1 MKKSLVGIIICSLG
15 CSMLLAGC
23 GKGGDQER
31 AKVRISEY
39 EKITYET
46 VSVERGDIVPTLTLE
61 VTSDTFQRKNYFPR
75 QDEMEVDQI
84 YVTEG
89 DMVTEGQT
97 LVSFKAGDI
106 SEQITSYENQ
116 RTEDQLLIDHYTK
129 LMEIDSEQDYT
140 EAIKTLKQDMEVC
153 SLYIQ
158 ELNAKL
164 ESYSIK
170 AEGNGSVIMVSD
182 LLDYGV
188 VNSGDN
194 VLTLI
199 YGTGEY
205 YATTTDDYDFK
216 VDEIYEAS
224 YANSTYSLRLVSIE
238 EPEGEE
244 GRKLNFTIAIDG
256 VTGVE
261 KMTMVLNKPALK
273 DVLYVP
279 EDCVFSVDEATYVY
293 TLDENGFREA
303 VSVTVGQTIE
313 GMTVIETGLTE
324 GEKVVIN

>member
-15 CSMLLAGC
+15 CSLLLTGC
-23 GKGGDQER
+23 GKSNEQER
-31 AKVRISEY
+31 ANIKISEY

-84 YVTEG
+84 FVTEG
-89 DMVTEGQT
+89 DMVSAGQT
-97 LVSFKAGDI
+97 LVSFKSGDI

-116 RTEDQLLIDHYTK
+116 LTEDQLLIDHYTK
-129 LMEIDSEQDYT
+129 LMEIDKEQDYT

-164 ESYSIK
+164 DSFSIK
-170 AEGNGSVIMVSD
+170 AEGNGTVIMVSD

-194 VLTLI
+194 ILTMI

-205 YATTTDDYDFK
+205 YATTDEDYDFK
-216 VDEIYEAS
+216 IDEIYEAS
-224 YANSTYSLRLVSIE
+224 YANSTYSLRLVSME
-238 EPEGEE
+238 EVEGEA
-244 GRKLNFTIAIDG
+244 GIKLNFTMAVEG

-261 KMTMVLNKPALK
+261 KMIMTLNKPALK
-273 DVLYVP
+273 DVLYVS
-279 EDCVFSVDEATYVY
+279 EEAIFYVDEKAYVY

-303 VSVTVGQTIE
+303 VAVTVGQTID
-313 GMTVIETGLTE
+313 GMTVIESGLNE
-324 GEKVVIN
+324 GDKVVIN

>member
-15 CSMLLAGC
+15 CSMLLTGC
-23 GKGGDQER
+23 GNSKEEER
-31 AKVRISEY
+31 ANVRISEY

-106 SEQITSYENQ
+106 SEQITGYENQ
-116 RTEDQLLIDHYTK
+116 RTEDQLLIDHYTR
-129 LMEIDSEQDYT
+129 LMEIDENADYT
-140 EAIKTLKQDMEVC
+140 EEIKTLKQDIEVC

-164 ESYSIK
+164 SSYSII
-170 AEGNGSVIMVSD
+170 AEGQGTVIMVSD

-194 VLTLI
+194 VLTVI

-205 YATTTDDYDFK
+205 YATTTDNYDFK
-216 VDEIYEAS
+216 VDEIYEAT

-238 EPEGEE
+238 KIEGEE
-244 GRKLNFTIAIDG
+244 GRKLNFAMAVDG

-261 KMTMVLNKPALK
+261 KMAMVLEKPALK

-279 EDCVFSVDEATYVY
+279 EDCVFFVEEKAYVY
-293 TLDENGFREA
+293 TLDDNGFREA

-313 GMTVIETGLTE
+313 GMTVIESGLNE

>member
-15 CSMLLAGC
+15 CSMLLTGC
-23 GKGGDQER
+23 GKSKEEER
-31 AKVRISEY
+31 ANIRISEY

-106 SEQITSYENQ
+106 SEQITGYENQ
-116 RTEDQLLIDHYTK
+116 LAEDQLLIDHYTK

-140 EAIKTLKQDMEVC
+140 ETIKTLKQDMEVC

-164 ESYSIK
+164 SSYSIK
-170 AEGNGSVIMVSD
+170 AEGNGTVIMVSD

-205 YATTTDDYDFK
+205 YATTTDDFDFK
-216 VDEIYEAS
+216 VDEVYEAS

-238 EPEGEE
+238 EPEGEK
-244 GRKLNFTIAIDG
+244 GRKLNFTMAIDG

-279 EDCVFSVDEATYVY
+279 EDCVFSVDDTTYVY

-303 VSVTVGQTIE
+303 IEVTVGQTIE
-313 GMTVIETGLTE
+313 GMTVIETGLSE

>member
-1 MKKSLVGIIICSLG
+1 
-15 CSMLLAGC
+15 MLLTGC
-23 GKGGDQER
+23 GKSNDQER
-31 AKVRISEY
+31 ANVRISEY
-39 EKITYET
+39 DKITYET

-170 AEGNGSVIMVSD
+170 AEGNGTVIMVSD

-205 YATTTDDYDFK
+205 YATTTDDFDFK
-216 VDEIYEAS
+216 VDEVYEAS

-238 EPEGEE
+238 EPEGEK
-244 GRKLNFTIAIDG
+244 GRKLNFTMAIDG

-279 EDCVFSVDEATYVY
+279 EDCVFSVDDTTYVY

-303 VSVTVGQTIE
+303 IEVTVGQTIE
-313 GMTVIETGLTE
+313 GMTVIETGLSE

>member
-15 CSMLLAGC
+15 CSMLLTGC
-23 GKGGDQER
+23 GKSKEEER
-31 AKVRISEY
+31 ANVRISEY

-106 SEQITSYENQ
+106 SEQITGYENQ
-116 RTEDQLLIDHYTK
+116 RTEDQLLIDHYTR
-129 LMEIDSEQDYT
+129 LMEIDENADYT
-140 EAIKTLKQDMEVC
+140 EEIKTLKQDIEVC

-164 ESYSIK
+164 SSYSII
-170 AEGNGSVIMVSD
+170 AEGQGTVIMVSD

-194 VLTLI
+194 VLTVI

-216 VDEIYEAS
+216 VDEIYEAT

-238 EPEGEE
+238 KIEGEE
-244 GRKLNFTIAIDG
+244 GRKLNFAMAVDG

-261 KMTMVLNKPALK
+261 KMAMVLEKPALK

-279 EDCVFSVDEATYVY
+279 EDCVFFVDEKAYVY

-313 GMTVIETGLTE
+313 GMTVIETGLNE

>member
-15 CSMLLAGC
+15 CSLLLTGC
-23 GKGGDQER
+23 GKSNDQER
-31 AKVRISEY
+31 ANIRISEY

-89 DMVTEGQT
+89 DMVSEGQT

-140 EAIKTLKQDMEVC
+140 EAIKALKQDMEVC

-170 AEGNGSVIMVSD
+170 AEGNGTVIMVSD

-216 VDEIYEAS
+216 VDEIYEAT

-238 EPEGEE
+238 ELEGEE
-244 GRKLNFTIAIDG
+244 GRKLNFTMAVDG

-261 KMTMVLNKPALK
+261 KMAMVLNKPALK

-279 EDCVFSVDEATYVY
+279 EDCVFYVEESAYVY

-303 VSVTVGQTIE
+303 ISVTVGQTIE
-313 GMTVIETGLTE
+313 GMTVIETGLDQ

>member
-1 MKKSLVGIIICSLG
+1 MKKSLVGIMLCSL
-15 CSMLLAGC
+15 LLLSGC
-23 GKGGDQER
+23 GKAGEQER
-31 AKVRISEY
+31 ANLKISEY
-39 EKITYET
+39 DKITYET
-46 VSVERGDIVPTLTLE
+46 VAVERGDIVPTLTLE

-75 QDEMEVDQI
+75 QDEMEVDQV

-89 DMVTEGQT
+89 DMVSEGQT

-116 RTEDQLLIDHYTK
+116 RTEDQLLIDHYTR
-129 LMEIDSEQDYT
+129 LMEIDSTQDYT

-164 ESYSIK
+164 DGYSVK
-170 AEGNGSVIMVSD
+170 AEGNGTVVMVSD

-194 VLTLI
+194 ILTLI

-205 YATTTDDYDFK
+205 YATTTEDYDFK
-216 VDEIYEAS
+216 VDEIYEAT
-224 YANSTYSLRLVSIE
+224 YAKSTYSLRLVSVE
-238 EPEGEE
+238 EIEGEP
-244 GRKLNFTIAIDG
+244 GVKLNFAMAVEG

-273 DVLYVP
+273 DVLYVS
-279 EDCVFSVDEATYVY
+279 EEAVFYVDDNAYVY
-293 TLDENGFREA
+293 TLDEKGFREA
-303 VSVTVGQTIE
+303 VAVTVGQTIE
-313 GMTVIETGLTE
+313 GMTVIESGLNE
-324 GEKVVIN
+324 GDKVVIN

>member
-15 CSMLLAGC
+15 CSMLLTGC
-23 GKGGDQER
+23 GKSNDQER
-31 AKVRISEY
+31 ANVRISEY
-39 EKITYET
+39 DKITYET

-170 AEGNGSVIMVSD
+170 AEGNGTVIMVSD

-205 YATTTDDYDFK
+205 YATTTDDFDFK
-216 VDEIYEAS
+216 VDEVYEAS

-238 EPEGEE
+238 EPEGEK
-244 GRKLNFTIAIDG
+244 GRKLNFTMAIDG

-279 EDCVFSVDEATYVY
+279 EDCVFSVDDTTYVY

-303 VSVTVGQTIE
+303 IEVTVGQTIE
-313 GMTVIETGLTE
+313 GMTVIETGLSE

>member
-15 CSMLLAGC
+15 CSLLLAGC
-23 GKGGDQER
+23 GKANQGKR
-31 AKVRISEY
+31 ADIRISEY

-46 VSVERGDIVPTLTLE
+46 VSVERGDIVPTLTIE

-89 DMVTEGQT
+89 DMVSAGQT
-97 LVSFKAGDI
+97 LVSFKSGDI
-106 SEQITSYENQ
+106 SEQITGYENQ
-116 RTEDQLLIDHYTK
+116 LAEDQLLIDHYTK

-153 SLYIQ
+153 GLYIS

-164 ESYSIK
+164 ESYNIK
-170 AEGNGSVIMVSD
+170 AEGQGTVIMVSD

-216 VDEIYEAS
+216 VDEIYEAA

-238 EPEGEE
+238 ELEGEE
-244 GRKLNFTIAIDG
+244 GRKLNFAMAIDG

-261 KMTMVLNKPALK
+261 KMTMTLNKPALK

-279 EDCVFSVDEATYVY
+279 EDCVFSVDETTYVY

-303 VSVTVGQTIE
+303 IEVTVGQTIE
-313 GMTVIETGLTE
+313 GMTVIETGLGE

>member
-1 MKKSLVGIIICSLG
+1 MKKSLVGIIICSLA
-15 CSMLLAGC
+15 SAILFTGC
-23 GKGGDQER
+23 GKSKEEER
-31 AKVRISEY
+31 ANIRISEY

-46 VSVERGDIVPTLTLE
+46 VSVEQGDIVPTLTLE

-89 DMVTEGQT
+89 DMVSEGQT

-106 SEQITSYENQ
+106 SEQITNYENQ
-116 RTEDQLLIDHYTK
+116 RTEDQLLIDHYTR
-129 LMEIDSEQDYT
+129 LMKIDDTQDYS
-140 EAIKTLKQDMEVC
+140 EDIKMLKQDMEVC
-153 SLYIQ
+153 GLYIQ

-164 ESYSIK
+164 ESYNIK
-170 AEGNGSVIMVSD
+170 AEGQGTVIMVSD

-205 YATTTDDYDFK
+205 YATTTDDFDFK

-224 YANSTYSLRLVSIE
+224 YANSTYSLRLVSIDK
-238 EPEGEE
+238 PEGEE
-244 GRKLNFTIAIDG
+244 GRKLNFTMALDG

-273 DVLYVP
+273 NVLYVP
-279 EDCVFSVDEATYVY
+279 EDCVFYVEESAYVY

-313 GMTVIETGLTE
+313 GMTVIENGLTS

>member
-15 CSMLLAGC
+15 CSLLLTGC
-23 GKGGDQER
+23 GKANQGKR
-31 AKVRISEY
+31 ADIRISEY

-106 SEQITSYENQ
+106 SEQITGYENQ

-140 EAIKTLKQDMEVC
+140 ETIKTLKQDMEVC

-164 ESYSIK
+164 SSYSIK
-170 AEGNGSVIMVSD
+170 AEGNGTVIMVSD

-205 YATTTDDYDFK
+205 YATTTDDFDFK
-216 VDEIYEAS
+216 VDGIYEAS

-244 GRKLNFTIAIDG
+244 GRKLNFTMAIDG

-303 VSVTVGQTIE
+303 IEVTVGQTIE
-313 GMTVIETGLTE
+313 GMTVIETGLSE

>member
-1 MKKSLVGIIICSLG
+1 
-15 CSMLLAGC
+15 MLLAGC

-170 AEGNGSVIMVSD
+170 AEGNGTVIMVSD

-216 VDEIYEAS
+216 VDEIYEAT

-238 EPEGEE
+238 ELEGEE
-244 GRKLNFTIAIDG
+244 GRKLNFTMAIDG

-279 EDCVFSVDEATYVY
+279 EDCVFSVDEAAYVY

-313 GMTVIETGLTE
+313 GMTVIETGLNQ

>member
-1 MKKSLVGIIICSLG
+1 
-15 CSMLLAGC
+15 MLLTGC
-23 GKGGDQER
+23 GRSNDQER
-31 AKVRISEY
+31 ANVRISEY

-89 DMVTEGQT
+89 DMVSEGQT

-106 SEQITSYENQ
+106 SEQITGYENQ
-116 RTEDQLLIDHYTK
+116 RTEDQLLIDHYTR
-129 LMEIDSEQDYT
+129 LMEIDENADHT
-140 EAIKTLKQDMEVC
+140 EEIKTLKQDIEVC

-164 ESYSIK
+164 SSYSIK
-170 AEGNGSVIMVSD
+170 AEGQGTVIMVSD

-194 VLTLI
+194 VLTVI

-216 VDEIYEAS
+216 VDEIYEAT
-224 YANSTYSLRLVSIE
+224 YANSTYSLRLASIE
-238 EPEGEE
+238 KIEGED
-244 GRKLNFTIAIDG
+244 GRKLNFAMAVDG

-261 KMTMVLNKPALK
+261 KMAMVLEKPALK

-279 EDCVFSVDEATYVY
+279 EDCVFFVDEKAYVY
-293 TLDENGFREA
+293 TLDDNGFREA

-313 GMTVIETGLTE
+313 GMTVIESGLNE

>member
-1 MKKSLVGIIICSLG
+1 MKKNLVAIIICSLV
-15 CSMLLAGC
+15 CSLLLTGC
-23 GKGGDQER
+23 GKANQGKR
-31 AKVRISEY
+31 ADIRISEY

-46 VSVERGDIVPTLTLE
+46 VSVERGDIVPILTLE

-106 SEQITSYENQ
+106 SEQITGYENQ
-116 RTEDQLLIDHYTK
+116 LAEDQLLIDHYTK

-153 SLYIQ
+153 GLYIS

-164 ESYSIK
+164 ESYNIK
-170 AEGNGSVIMVSD
+170 AEGQGTIIMVSD

-216 VDEIYEAS
+216 VDEIYEAT
-224 YANSTYSLRLVSIE
+224 YANSTYSLRLVSVE
-238 EPEGEE
+238 EIEGEE
-244 GRKLNFTIAIDG
+244 GRKLNFAMAVDG

-261 KMTMVLNKPALK
+261 KMAMVLNKPALK

-279 EDCVFSVDEATYVY
+279 EDCVFSVDETTYVY
-293 TLDENGFREA
+293 ILDENGFREA
-303 VSVTVGQTIE
+303 IEVTVGQTIE
-313 GMTVIETGLTE
+313 GMTVIETGLSE

>member
-1 MKKSLVGIIICSLG
+1 MKKSFVGIIICSLV
-15 CSMLLAGC
+15 CSMFLAGC
-23 GKGGDQER
+23 GKSNEQER
-31 AKVRISEY
+31 ANIKISEY

-46 VSVERGDIVPTLTLE
+46 VSVEQGDIVPTLTLE
-61 VTSDTFQRKNYFPR
+61 VQSDTFQRKNYFPR
-75 QDEMEVDQI
+75 MDEMEVDQI

-89 DMVTEGQT
+89 DMVEEGQT

-106 SEQITSYENQ
+106 SEQITGYENQ
-116 RTEDQLLIDHYTK
+116 LTENQLLIDHYTR
-129 LMEIDSEQDYT
+129 LMEIDDSQDYAET
-140 EAIKTLKQDMEVC
+140 IKTIKQDMEVC
-153 SLYIQ
+153 GLYIQ

-170 AEGNGSVIMVSD
+170 AEGRGSVIMVSE

-205 YATTTDDYDFK
+205 YATTTEEYDFK
-216 VDEIYEAS
+216 IDEVYEAT

-238 EPEGEE
+238 EIEGES
-244 GRKLNFTIAIDG
+244 GRKLNFTMAIDG

-261 KMTMVLNKPALK
+261 KMAMVLNKPALK

-279 EDCVFSVDEATYVY
+279 KDCVFYVDEAAYVY

-303 VSVTVGQTIE
+303 ISVTVGQTID